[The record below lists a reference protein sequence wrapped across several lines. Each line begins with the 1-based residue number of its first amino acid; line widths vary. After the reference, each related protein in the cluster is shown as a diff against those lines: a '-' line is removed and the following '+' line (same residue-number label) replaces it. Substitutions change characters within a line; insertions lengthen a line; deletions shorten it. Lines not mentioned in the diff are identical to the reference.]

1 MRHRRDDSG
10 LESNGAERRGWLNL
24 RELTVYLWPYR
35 GRIAIAFACLVLSKV
50 ATVLVPFSLK
60 GIVDHFGSEARA
72 ELLLPLALVAA
83 YGALRLATS
92 LFNEMRDILFAR
104 VRYKAMHKLSVDVLE
119 HLHRQNLRFHLER
132 NTGAISRDL
141 ERGTASLSELLNY
154 VVFSIAPIA
163 LELSLVVGILI
174 ANYPLQYTAVTLLAV
189 GLYIAFTIRFM
200 DWRSQYRVE
209 MNRLDSEANGR
220 AVDSLINYETVKY
233 FNNERRESAAYDTLL
248 SQWADAAQK
257 SIFSMSVLNFC
268 QAAMVALGVT
278 AMMALAARDVAEQT
292 LSLGDLVML
301 NALLLQLFIPLN
313 FLGVVYRSMR
323 YSLINMDRIVE
334 LLKRRPEVRDAEAA
348 PELQLSA
355 GAIEFDRVDFG
366 YDAARPILRGL
377 SLRVEAGQK
386 VAIVG
391 PSGAGK
397 STLARL
403 LLRFYDVQ
411 GGSIRIDG
419 QDIAGVRQDSLR
431 RAIAVVPQDAVLFN
445 ETLRYNLDY
454 ARPGASEQELLDAL
468 EAAELGPFVAS
479 LPEGLDTVVGERGL
493 KLSGG
498 EKQRVAIAR
507 AVLKRAPLVIFDE
520 ATSSLDSRAER
531 QITGAMRRLSRQSTS
546 LVIAHR
552 LSTVEDADVIL
563 VLDGGRLVEQ
573 GSHPELLAAGGLY
586 HQLWSLQ
593 NEQREEAGD
602 GDGA

>member
-1 MRHRRDDSG
+1 
-10 LESNGAERRGWLNL
+10 
-24 RELTVYLWPYR
+24 
-35 GRIAIAFACLVLSKV
+35 
-50 ATVLVPFSLK
+50 VPFSLK

-72 ELLLPLALVAA
+72 ELLVPMALVAA
-83 YGALRLATS
+83 YGGLRLATS
-92 LFNEMRDILFAR
+92 LFNELRDILFSR

-154 VVFSIAPIA
+154 MVFSIAPIA
-163 LELSLVVGILI
+163 LELSMVVGILVF
-174 ANYPLQYTAVTLLAV
+174 NYPLQYTLVTLLAV

-200 DWRSQYRVE
+200 DWRSQYRVQ
-209 MNRLDSEANGR
+209 MNKLDSEANGR

-233 FNNERRESAAYDTLL
+233 FNNEKRESAAYDTLL
-248 SQWADAAQK
+248 TQWADAAQK
-257 SIFSMSVLNFC
+257 SVFSMSVLNLC
-268 QAAMVALGVT
+268 QSALVAIGVT
-278 AMMALAARDVAEQT
+278 VMMALAAVDVADET

-313 FLGVVYRSMR
+313 FLGVIYRSMR

-334 LLKRRPEVRDAEAA
+334 LLKREPEVVDSEEAR
-348 PELQLSA
+348 ELQITA
-355 GAIEFDRVDFG
+355 GAIEFDRVDFSYG
-366 YDAARPILRGL
+366 EQRSILRGL
-377 SLRVEAGQK
+377 SFKVEAGQK

-403 LLRFYDVQ
+403 LLRFYDIQ
-411 GGSIRIDG
+411 SGCIRIDG
-419 QDIAGVRQDSLR
+419 QDISQVRQDSLR
-431 RAIAVVPQDAVLFN
+431 RAVAVVPQDAVLFN
-445 ETLRYNLDY
+445 DTLRYNLEY
-454 ARPGASEQELLDAL
+454 AKPGACEAEILAAL
-468 EAAELGPFVAS
+468 EAAELGAFLAS

-507 AVLKRAPLVIFDE
+507 AVLKQAPLVIFDE

-531 QITGAMRRLSRQSTS
+531 QITGAMQRLSQKTTA

-552 LSTVEDADVIL
+552 LSTIEDADVIL
-563 VLDGGRLVEQ
+563 VLEKGKLVEQ
-573 GSHPELLAAGGLY
+573 GDHQQLLEAQGLY

-593 NEQREEAGD
+593 HQRREVS
-602 GDGA
+602 

>member
-1 MRHRRDDSG
+1 MRQRDDGSIA
-10 LESNGAERRGWLNL
+10 SNGAERRGWANL
-24 RELTVYLWPYR
+24 SQLTDYLWPYR
-35 GRIAIAFACLVLSKV
+35 GRIAFAVVCLIISKV

-60 GIVDHFGSEARA
+60 GIVDHFGGESRA
-72 ELLLPLALVAA
+72 ELLVPLALVAA
-83 YGALRLATS
+83 YGGLRLATS
-92 LFNEMRDILFAR
+92 LFNEIRDILFAR
-104 VRYKAMHKLSVDVLE
+104 VRYKAMHKLSVDVLD
-119 HLHRQNLRFHLER
+119 HLHKQNLRFHLER

-163 LELSLVVGILI
+163 LELSMVIGILVF
-174 ANYPLQYTAVTLLAV
+174 NYPLQYALVTLGAV
-189 GLYIAFTIRFM
+189 GLYIAFTVSFM

-209 MNRLDSEANGR
+209 MNKLDSEANGR

-233 FNNERRESAAYDTLL
+233 FNNERRESEAYDGLL
-248 SQWADAAQK
+248 TQWADVAQK
-257 SIFSMSVLNFC
+257 SVFSMSVLNLC
-268 QAAMVALGVT
+268 QAALVAVGVT
-278 AMMALAARDVAEQT
+278 VMMALAARDVASDA

-313 FLGVVYRSMR
+313 FLGVIYRSMR

-334 LLKRRPEVRDAEAA
+334 LLKRKPEVVDDEGAVDLVVSE
-348 PELQLSA
+348 
-355 GAIEFDRVDFG
+355 GAIEFKDVDFYYG
-366 YDAARPILRGL
+366 EERPILRGL
-377 SLRVEAGQK
+377 SFKVEPGQK

-403 LLRFYDVQ
+403 LLRFYDIQ
-411 GGSIRIDG
+411 AGSIRIDG
-419 QDIAGVRQDSLR
+419 QDIAHVKQESLR
-431 RAIAVVPQDAVLFN
+431 RAVGVVPQDAVLFN

-454 ARPGASEQELLDAL
+454 AKPGASEEEILAAL
-468 EAAELGPFVAS
+468 EAAELTPFLAS
-479 LPEGLDTVVGERGL
+479 LPEGLETVVGERGL

-507 AVLKRAPLVIFDE
+507 AVLKQAPLVVFDE

-531 QITGAMRRLSRQSTS
+531 QITAAMQRLSQKTTA

-552 LSTVEDADVIL
+552 LSTIEDADVIL
-563 VLDGGRLVEQ
+563 VLEKGRLVEQ
-573 GSHPELLAAGGLY
+573 GSHAQLIGSEGLY

-593 NEQREEAGD
+593 HQQQAER
-602 GDGA
+602 